1 MNIWT
6 NEALKIIK
14 LLLGNSGQASDIEI
28 AVCLA
33 AAIFSAMIVLR
44 WIGKA
49 FGATM
54 ADNGRALTVVGTG
67 LLLALAAVIAFNI
80 YLAPTIKNALLIKWA
95 PIASSSI
102 ILIAIVAPM
111 TCLLLKMKYFPV
123 IFVAIFIFVV
133 VVITDVYANVAV
145 IVNKS
150 NPAIDIPYNDLKHIL
165 ETKKQRW
172 DNNEKIT
179 LVFKPI
185 TSNETQI
192 LINKIYNYS
201 FSLSQNASLKKHYF
215 ASLHYP

>member
-111 TCLLLKMKYFPV
+111 TCLLLKMKYFP
-123 IFVAIFIFVV
+123 AI
-133 VVITDVYANVAV
+133 
-145 IVNKS
+145 
-150 NPAIDIPYNDLKHIL
+150 
-165 ETKKQRW
+165 
-172 DNNEKIT
+172 
-179 LVFKPI
+179 
-185 TSNETQI
+185 
-192 LINKIYNYS
+192 
-201 FSLSQNASLKKHYF
+201 F
-215 ASLHYP
+215 ASLLSIGAAAGIVILVHGGFGAIKEGDKGFKKTKERTETVNDLITK